1 MFTDVGFHLNSGFTK
16 ILCTPIFPLFDPNT
30 TVIATN
36 TTAVFVSIDLFISKY
51 LFGNV
56 NLELSVIM
64 LSHTVEGGHLH
75 RLIPNVNSETAKY
88 TSPRKL
94 DLVYLAVSSLPLG

>member
-1 MFTDVGFHLNSGFTK
+1 MID
-16 ILCTPIFPLFDPNT
+16 PLIT
-30 TVIATN
+30 
-36 TTAVFVSIDLFISKY
+36 KY

-56 NLELSVIM
+56 NLELSVLM

-75 RLIPNVNSETAKY
+75 RLFPNVNSETAKY

-94 DLVYLAVSSLPLG
+94 GSVYLAVSSLTLG